1 MVIKWALFD
10 FQLERESTKKQLQ
23 ALNPELIPARLRAV
37 KQHFRCCRNLF
48 FFYFFFYLLKPDP
61 SRNGANCGFVWWWG

>member
-23 ALNPELIPARLRAV
+23 ALNPELVPARLRAV
-37 KQHFRCCRNLF
+37 KQHFRRCRNL
-48 FFYFFFYLLKPDP
+48 LDLVVNRHALITGS
-61 SRNGANCGFVWWWG
+61 SRALDFV